1 MVFGHCCRRAGASG
15 EEPDSELGDR
25 KLILEEV
32 NGSSNFFFSAL
43 LLVRAA
49 DLSEAEP
56 TLTHMSIAC
65 LHKHNLVSCFFL
77 TSLMFCLR
85 VINPAGKRKIFRI
98 LFDYVFWLKW
108 LHIQGGKCVQAFLSE
123 LQAAALAGFFPWCL
137 FCNMLY
143 LYLVRLVW
151 GTGHESASPRNVLF
165 SRRRLSI

>member
-1 MVFGHCCRRAGASG
+1 MAV
-15 EEPDSELGDR
+15 PT
-25 KLILEEV
+25 
-32 NGSSNFFFSAL
+32 FFFSAL

-98 LFDYVFWLKW
+98 LFDYVFWLKCC
-108 LHIQGGKCVQAFLSE
+108 ISMEENVSKPSSVSCK
-123 LQAAALAGFFPWCL
+123 LQLWQVFFP
-137 FCNMLY
+137 
-143 LYLVRLVW
+143 
-151 GTGHESASPRNVLF
+151 GAF
-165 SRRRLSI
+165 SVTCCICTW